1 MGLNGSSGVADWVK
15 HWRSAGHTTINATKS
30 KEDSMPKEERNWEYT
45 NKDKSFSHWAK
56 RGNRFYP
63 INATHN
69 LLPKGVYEAKADSDG
84 QTFAREI
91 DFPAD
96 TLLSLPGTPT
106 EYIVGQIKDFWDRR
120 KTFERIG
127 FLFKRGI
134 LLYGPAGCGKTC
146 IIRQLCDEI
155 IKRDGIVM
163 SINDINIVQDVLLKL
178 REIEPDRPVMTIF
191 EDIEKMME
199 NRDERSDIL
208 SFLDGEKQLS
218 NIVHVA
224 TTNTPDVLEDC
235 FMRRP
240 GRFDLVLG
248 LDPPIDEAREMYLT
262 HLIKDAVTPE
272 VLQQMVKDTDGMGLA
287 HLRELVVSIL
297 CLNLD
302 YKTTLQRL
310 KGNISDEFRMPKV
323 GQKSNKGYTFG
334 FASKKES

>member
-1 MGLNGSSGVADWVK
+1 MYPEMESPMA
-15 HWRSAGHTTINATKS
+15 
-30 KEDSMPKEERNWEYT
+30 KEERNWDYI

-63 INATHN
+63 TNVTHDK
-69 LLPKGVYEAKADSDG
+69 LPSGVYEAKADSDG

-91 DFPAD
+91 AFPAD
-96 TLLSLPGTPT
+96 ALLSLPGMPT
-106 EYIVGQIKDFWDRR
+106 EYIVGQIQDFWDR
-120 KTFERIG
+120 KKVFDQIG

-134 LLYGPAGCGKTC
+134 LLYGPAGSGKTC
-146 IIRQLCDEI
+146 IIRQLADEI

-163 SINDINIVQDVLLKL
+163 SIDDINVVQDVLLKL

-191 EDIEKMME
+191 EDIEKMMQDK
-199 NRDERSDIL
+199 DERSDIL

-224 TTNTPDVLEDC
+224 TTNAPDALEDC

-248 LDPPIDEAREMYLT
+248 LDPPIDAAREMYLT
-262 HLIKDAVTPE
+262 HLIKDAVEPKL
-272 VLQQMVKDTDGMGLA
+272 LQQMVIDTDGMGLA

-297 CLNLD
+297 CLKLD

-310 KGNISDEFRMPKV
+310 RGNISEEFRMPKV
-323 GQKSNKGYTFG
+323 GQKATKGYTFG
-334 FASKKES
+334 FSKGDK